1 MVGYIDKMKLF
12 KDFSSL
18 VEVYT
23 NQLKTEIR
31 ETKPDDR
38 NIEALNIR
46 IDEAVKAKSHVLYMD
61 IEDVAPVIHA
71 KWVKKEVGVNEFLCS
86 NCGRIEVSK
95 TTIDNW
101 NKELRCYN
109 QPDKKYCCDCG
120 AKMDLH

>member
-1 MVGYIDKMKLF
+1 MGEYINKTKLLE
-12 KDFSSL
+12 DFSSL
-18 VEVYT
+18 IEVYT
-23 NQLKTEIR
+23 KQLEAEIR

-38 NIEALNIR
+38 NIEGLNIR
-46 IDEAVKAKSHVLYMD
+46 IDEAIKAKFHVLYMD

-71 KWVKKEVGVNEFLCS
+71 KWVKKETGVNEFLCS
-86 NCGRIEVSK
+86 NCGRMKVSK

-109 QPDKKYCCDCG
+109 QPETRYCCDCG

>member
-1 MVGYIDKMKLF
+1 MVGYINKTKLLE
-12 KDFSSL
+12 DFSSL

-23 NQLKTEIR
+23 KQLEEEIR

-38 NIEALNIR
+38 NIEGLNIR
-46 IDEAVKAKSHVLYMD
+46 IDEAIKAKFHVLYMD

-71 KWVKKEVGVNEFLCS
+71 KWVKKETGVNEFLCS
-86 NCGRIEVSK
+86 NCGRMEVFK

-109 QPDKKYCCDCG
+109 QPETRYCCDCG